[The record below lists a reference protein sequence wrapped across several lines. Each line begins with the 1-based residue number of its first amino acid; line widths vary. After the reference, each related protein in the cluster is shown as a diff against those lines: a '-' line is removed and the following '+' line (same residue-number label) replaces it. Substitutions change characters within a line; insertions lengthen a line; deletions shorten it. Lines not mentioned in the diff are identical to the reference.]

1 MFCCLPGDGSSS
13 CRFRKTKLKWMQQ
26 LVRWSLCWGHA
37 YVAQRKECSRT
48 SVNNVK
54 LSLWFMNEFWF
65 FKIQLENLWT
75 SMEFSEA
82 YSAYSENF
90 LIYLFCGDHFT
101 EFRLW
106 GIIGRF
112 QYFIKRD
119 SVEAEAKTLW
129 QLADLKPAL
138 GIWKFGVQLRTA
150 GTNTLESV
158 RKKLSNVT
166 FFMVYSEIYT
176 YFYIPWKSKPTTI
189 KSIMAWNCWL

>member
-1 MFCCLPGDGSSS
+1 MVYEWVLI
-13 CRFRKTKLKWMQQ
+13 
-26 LVRWSLCWGHA
+26 
-37 YVAQRKECSRT
+37 
-48 SVNNVK
+48 
-54 LSLWFMNEFWF
+54 

-90 LIYLFCGDHFT
+90 LMYLFCGDHFT

-119 SVEAEAKTLW
+119 SVEAEANSLW
-129 QLADLKPAL
+129 RLAALKPAL
-138 GIWKFGVQLRTA
+138 GIWKCGVQLRTA

-158 RKKLSNVT
+158 KKKLSNVT
-166 FFMVYSEIYT
+166 FFMVYSDRQCRYT

-189 KSIMAWNCWL
+189 KSIMAWNCLIVNYKSFLKQWSFQRPFKQKSLDFQDVCIYILV

>member
-1 MFCCLPGDGSSS
+1 MTGIQGHGYVCLFARRWKLVF

-26 LVRWSLCWGHA
+26 LVRWSLCWGHV

-82 YSAYSENF
+82 YSAYSENI

-119 SVEAEAKTLW
+119 SVQAEANSLW
-129 QLADLKPAL
+129 QLAALKPAL

-150 GTNTLESV
+150 VTNTLESV
-158 RKKLSNVT
+158 KKKVIECNL
-166 FFMVYSEIYT
+166 FHG
-176 YFYIPWKSKPTTI
+176 
-189 KSIMAWNCWL
+189 L